1 MTFPPAAAAST
12 EANHAIAASSDANK
26 NSFGLNRCRDCLDC
40 VSYAPILTQWESE
53 RRFETF
59 GCPPHQTNGPAWTGS
74 RIFQRDERP
83 TTTTQFTGNAKLS
96 FTLPI
101 RISHGNLKPSTH
113 PWLRIAFYF
122 RLWICLHFQW
132 DARPQSGHS
141 RGARSPFVLNEVNIG
156 QARASGRRGH
166 ESNGLPNSGC

>member
-12 EANHAIAASSDANK
+12 DANHAIAASSDANK

-40 VSYAPILTQWESE
+40 ARYAPIVPRSRPSLFKSSVSPT
-53 RRFETF
+53 
-59 GCPPHQTNGPAWTGS
+59 PTNFST
-74 RIFQRDERP
+74 FQRDERP
-83 TTTTQFTGNAKLS
+83 HHHTQFTGNAKLS

-122 RLWICLHFQW
+122 RLRICLHFQR
-132 DARPQSGHS
+132 DARSQSGNRS
-141 RGARSPFVLNEVNIG
+141 GARSSFVLNEVNIG